1 MDFIVKKSKE
11 KNMEN
16 PWLVVSYF
24 IANNLLAYYSF
35 LYLWQHIFNYKK
47 RQYIKYAANMIIFTL
62 AFDPHFY

>member
-35 LYLWQHIFNYKK
+35 FIYGSIFLIIRRDHI
-47 RQYIKYAANMIIFTL
+47 
-62 AFDPHFY
+62 